1 MFIHS
6 GTFGGK
12 ACVPVAK
19 RVLERY
25 FAKYGKAGHPPAGT
39 PLPGSGAW

>member
-1 MFIHS
+1 MFING
-6 GTFGGK
+6 GTFGGT

-25 FAKYGKAGHPPAGT
+25 FAKYGRAGHRPAGE
-39 PLPGSGAW
+39 PVGPP